1 MKKKK
6 FEKCVTGGLSV
17 YYGIG
22 MLLTGIAATIGAI
35 VMAVKIISGIADNSW
50 GTVAGLG
57 VIGLVVGITGYL
69 LLRSGYEQIED

>member
-35 VMAVKIISGIADNSW
+35 VMAVKIISGIADNVRVTNKSK
-50 GTVAGLG
+50 TE
-57 VIGLVVGITGYL
+57 IN
-69 LLRSGYEQIED
+69 